1 MSLISPSNFCVCVH
15 RVTLLNHSVIGLHKY
30 VSSNQQEAQVCRGWC
45 LPYRAEQILTRE
57 GHSSCDVTLVRTEN
71 IIRATRTQQV
81 FGEKG
86 RRIRKLSALVQTR
99 PVSQEHRR
107 TLAEKL

>member
-1 MSLISPSNFCVCVH
+1 VH

-45 LPYRAEQILTRE
+45 LPYRAERILTRE

-86 RRIRKLSALVQTR
+86 RRIRKLAALVQTR
-99 PVSQEHRR
+99 PCFPRAPSNSSREVV
-107 TLAEKL
+107 KLGSFRCCAA